1 MLGIGLG
8 LEAHSPAAGQQRA
21 IRSAESSQV
30 EPSHPVTSHSE
41 ATMPRNRENCLRE
54 SSGRRHRR
62 SRTSRAEL
70 IFAVSLVE
78 QHLREVSRARRL
90 SDTVPIFLAAI
101 LESLTRRLLEL
112 AGNEAQRRGT
122 ERRITPELLD
132 LAVYSNMELSD
143 VFQFITISQV
153 APAHR

>member
-1 MLGIGLG
+1 
-8 LEAHSPAAGQQRA
+8 
-21 IRSAESSQV
+21 
-30 EPSHPVTSHSE
+30 
-41 ATMPRNRENCLRE
+41 MPRNTENCLQR
-54 SSGRRHRR
+54 SSGHRQHH
-62 SRTSRAEL
+62 SRTSRGEL

-153 APAHR
+153 APAHHQLLASAASWLYLMLATGLL

>member
-1 MLGIGLG
+1 ML
-8 LEAHSPAAGQQRA
+8 P
-21 IRSAESSQV
+21 
-30 EPSHPVTSHSE
+30 
-41 ATMPRNRENCLRE
+41 
-54 SSGRRHRR
+54 
-62 SRTSRAEL
+62 TSRAEL
-70 IFAVSLVE
+70 IFTVSLVE
-78 QHLREVSRARRL
+78 QSLRDLSHAWRL
-90 SDTVPIFLAAI
+90 SDMVPIFLAAI